1 MQNALGYKLN
11 LKKNSNGKQSFGVIQ
26 KRFDKSDTLPP
37 GPGQYMKAEIEV
49 GAKHK
54 PGEKSLRVG
63 EGPQHTVVASCC
75 NKEGKAQVLASY
87 KSTTERKLD
96 IVIGKNN
103 PGVGQ
108 FNILDHMSIG
118 VQKIQGGA
126 PNNFLILSKN
136 IDPCIRKVETMP
148 SPRLLPPEMRSK

>member
-1 MQNALGYKLN
+1 MIPSCVN
-11 LKKNSNGKQSFGVIQ
+11 
-26 KRFDKSDTLPP
+26 
-37 GPGQYMKAEIEV
+37 
-49 GAKHK
+49 K
-54 PGEKSLRVG
+54 PGKTE
-63 EGPQHTVVASCC
+63 
-75 NKEGKAQVLASY
+75 VLASY
-87 KSTTERKLD
+87 KSATERKLD

-136 IDPCIRKVETMP
+136 IDPCIRKVETHP
-148 SPRLLPPEMRSK
+148 SPRLLPPEERSKS